1 MLFIIPNE
9 AKDRNP
15 IRYIIQIGHGRGEEK
30 ICEPYGR
37 ALSDKFDF
45 QLEIPFYRNH
55 NDRFIT
61 FFS

>member
-37 ALSDKFDF
+37 ALSGKFDF
-45 QLEIPFYRNH
+45 QLEVPF
-55 NDRFIT
+55 
-61 FFS
+61 